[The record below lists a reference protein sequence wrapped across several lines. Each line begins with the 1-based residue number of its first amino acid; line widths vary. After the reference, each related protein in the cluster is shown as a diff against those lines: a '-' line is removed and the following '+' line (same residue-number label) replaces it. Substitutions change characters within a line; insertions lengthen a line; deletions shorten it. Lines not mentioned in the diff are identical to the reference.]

1 MYDIKNRLSSIGK
14 TQVWLV
20 RELRERGIDMQ
31 PPRLSSIINGTY
43 TYPKTKSILEQCDKI
58 IAEVESVQCRE
69 PIVN

>member
-1 MYDIKNRLSSIGK
+1 MYDIKKRLASIGK

-20 RELRERGIDMQ
+20 FMLRERGIDIQ

-58 IAEVESVQCRE
+58 IAEAESVRCRE
-69 PIVN
+69 SIVN

>member
-1 MYDIKNRLSSIGK
+1 MYDIKNRLASIGK

-43 TYPKTKSILEQCDKI
+43 TYPKTKGVLEQCDKI
-58 IAEVESVQCRE
+58 IAEAELMQCRE